1 MVDYTVYI
9 PNFMGISVR
18 DKHDKKNA
26 SQVETN
32 DSVPKEK
39 QETSNLIFLTIFIT
53 HAIMVI

>member
-1 MVDYTVYI
+1 
-9 PNFMGISVR
+9 MGIPVR
-18 DKHDKKNA
+18 DRHDKNNT

-32 DSVPKEK
+32 DSVPTET